1 MRVGLFPFQ
10 EQALDDLNRKIDKAH
25 MLWSDQDP
33 QVISFSAPTGAG
45 KTVIIT
51 YSLHPRKCHGCF
63 IQQKIHKPG

>member
-25 MLWSDQDP
+25 MLWSEQDP

-45 KTVIIT
+45 KTVIMTALFEDIL
-51 YSLHPRKCHGCF
+51 YGNADRISEPD
-63 IQQKIHKPG
+63 